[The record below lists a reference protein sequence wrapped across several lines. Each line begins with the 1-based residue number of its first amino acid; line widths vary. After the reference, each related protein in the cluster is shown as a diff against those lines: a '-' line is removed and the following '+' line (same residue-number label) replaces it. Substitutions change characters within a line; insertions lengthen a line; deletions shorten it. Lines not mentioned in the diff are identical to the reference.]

1 MITRRIIGGILIGVI
16 LCVFCLRSCCVI
28 LHNKEVRTNLCRIYQ
43 LQTAYKAMFGRYTDK
58 INEIIIAQDT
68 LAKARS
74 ETKYRVL
81 IKEASDSSF
90 KAIVISVV
98 DFDGDGQYSQWMID
112 ETGDI
117 TKMVKD

>member
-1 MITRRIIGGILIGVI
+1 
-16 LCVFCLRSCCVI
+16 
-28 LHNKEVRTNLCRIYQ
+28 
-43 LQTAYKAMFGRYTDK
+43 MFGRYTDK